1 MYHIKRVN
9 EIIETQLEQ
18 PEGIDKERIKKIFT
32 NVLLVDVDF
41 LLSLNMSIEQ
51 YQQLSEVM
59 SDVGDDYY
67 QKGLN
72 DGVNPY

>member
-41 LLSLNMSIEQ
+41 LLSLNLSIEQ

>member
-1 MYHIKRVN
+1 MNHIKRVN

-41 LLSLNMSIEQ
+41 LLSLNLSIEQ

>member
-1 MYHIKRVN
+1 MNHIKRVN

-41 LLSLNMSIEQ
+41 LLSLNLSIEQ

-59 SDVGDDYY
+59 SGVGDDYY

>member
-18 PEGIDKERIKKIFT
+18 PEGIDRERIKKIFT

-41 LLSLNMSIEQ
+41 LLSLNLSIEQ